1 MSFGEPPVKTETSEE
16 EDELVRHDENE
27 SKIGT
32 FFFLFY
38 CKISSPSSALLIL
51 LKRFSQGDFPLLTL
65 YLLFTLPVSAEAE
78 VLSAPPKLVYS
89 KLVLR

>member
-1 MSFGEPPVKTETSEE
+1 MVCTEPGYEFDKSSLLKYNHMSFGGPPVKTETSEE

-32 FFFLFY
+32 FFLFY

-51 LKRFSQGDFPLLTL
+51 LKIFSQGDF
-65 YLLFTLPVSAEAE
+65 FF
-78 VLSAPPKLVYS
+78 
-89 KLVLR
+89 